1 MKSYSVNK
9 SHLLPTIFQNL
20 IWGIHKDVVLLQGYA
35 HLPITLFVRLLGFF
49 SFYVFRHLTH
59 GHFLVLFSS
68 LYKHTKSI
76 RHSSLLPILQLS
88 ALPEPSHQTL
98 LPLQDPSRD
107 SSSWHTRWSIS
118 RAVYW
123 YLQFTSKCIKM
134 KGSHGGTRDKA
145 NS

>member
-107 SSSWHTRWSIS
+107 SIHVEVFRGQYTDICSL
-118 RAVYW
+118 
-123 YLQFTSKCIKM
+123 LQNALKWKGRMVGRVIKQIVKC
-134 KGSHGGTRDKA
+134 
-145 NS
+145 